1 MRVLPLNLPF
11 NKFVRLTLK
20 ISIVALAVVSFF
32 LIWQTNNYLL
42 WGLFIGLGV
51 GMWNLYFLEKR
62 LSKLKPDKSLV
73 PKFQLAI
80 GVSSLVRIFTVIAV
94 LWVTSRISL
103 IMLIATA
110 VGIIAVWGIFAGVV
124 AVFVLKS
131 LRREKVLKAK
141 VH

>member
-1 MRVLPLNLPF
+1 MRALPLNLPF

-62 LSKLKPDKSLV
+62 LNKLKPDKSLV

-124 AVFVLKS
+124 AVFVIRS
-131 LRREKVLKAK
+131 LRGEKVLKAK

>member
-1 MRVLPLNLPF
+1 LRGLPLNLPF
-11 NKFVRLTLK
+11 KKFVRFTLK
-20 ISIVALAVVSFF
+20 ISAVVLAVVSLF
-32 LIWQTNNYLL
+32 LIWQTGNYLL
-42 WGLFIGLGV
+42 WGLFVGLGV

-62 LSKLKPDKSLV
+62 LSGLKPDKSLV

-94 LWVTSRISL
+94 LWAVSRISL
-103 IMLIATA
+103 VMLIATA
-110 VGIIAVWGIFAGVV
+110 IGIIAIWGIFAGVV

-131 LRREKVLKAK
+131 LRAGKVLKAK

>member
-1 MRVLPLNLPF
+1 LRALPLNLPF

-62 LSKLKPDKSLV
+62 LNKLKPDKSLV

-124 AVFVLKS
+124 AVFVLRS
-131 LRREKVLKAK
+131 LRGEKVLKAK